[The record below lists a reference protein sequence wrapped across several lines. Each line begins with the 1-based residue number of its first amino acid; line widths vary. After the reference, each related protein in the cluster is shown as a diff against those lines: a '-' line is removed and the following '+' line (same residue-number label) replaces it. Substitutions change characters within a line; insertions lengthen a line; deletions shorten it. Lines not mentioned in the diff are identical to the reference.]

1 MLPKII
7 ADDQKGFIK
16 DRYIGENIRTIFDSI
31 QFAKTRKL
39 MGMLL
44 FIDFAKA
51 FDSLEWDFLLMVL
64 KAYNFGSDFISWF
77 SVLYANSNSCVI
89 NNGFFSKFFKIGR
102 SCRQGDPLSPYLF
115 ILAVELLAGAI
126 RNSDIVHGIKANN
139 KELRIGMYADD
150 TFLILDGT
158 EKSLTGS
165 LHIFKSFCKCS
176 GLKINMSKTQAV
188 WLGNSFTKPQCLSKF
203 NLKFSSNFE
212 LLGITFDLNI
222 EKMIAKNFDQKII
235 EIEKV
240 LNLYKKLNL
249 SLIGKVN
256 VIKTLVLPKL
266 VYLFTVLPNPDN
278 STWVKTRKIFKD
290 FLWGDGQVKIVNKQ
304 LEKTIEEGGLKLISI
319 DLFNKALKLSWIR
332 RLITTSGNWQNIFIS
347 DIYAHKKLLWELNL
361 YTLDRIQSET
371 ANPFWKNII
380 NIWKEFKE
388 SFQGE
393 IDPQTYPIQVLDY
406 KNNSNLTKEIPRL
419 VNQGIRHI
427 SDLLSNTEGL
437 YGYQEFKQTYNVDLN
452 FVDFKSLTHQ
462 IPRKWGLS
470 SARKINKE
478 SVKQNVLEDIL
489 IVTKVCKF
497 VYHKMIGALE
507 FERGHEENGKRQLIW
522 K

>member
-1 MLPKII
+1 
-7 ADDQKGFIK
+7 
-16 DRYIGENIRTIFDSI
+16 
-31 QFAKTRKL
+31 
-39 MGMLL
+39 
-44 FIDFAKA
+44 
-51 FDSLEWDFLLMVL
+51 
-64 KAYNFGSDFISWF
+64 
-77 SVLYANSNSCVI
+77 
-89 NNGFFSKFFKIGR
+89 
-102 SCRQGDPLSPYLF
+102 
-115 ILAVELLAGAI
+115 
-126 RNSDIVHGIKANN
+126 
-139 KELRIGMYADD
+139 
-150 TFLILDGT
+150 
-158 EKSLTGS
+158 
-165 LHIFKSFCKCS
+165 
-176 GLKINMSKTQAV
+176 
-188 WLGNSFTKPQCLSKF
+188 
-203 NLKFSSNFE
+203 
-212 LLGITFDLNI
+212 
-222 EKMIAKNFDQKII
+222 MIAKNFDQTII
-235 EIEKV
+235 EIEKM
-240 LNLYKKLNL
+240 LNLYKKFNL

-256 VIKTLVLPKL
+256 VIKTLALPKL

-290 FLWGDGQVKIVNKQ
+290 FLWGEGQVKIVNKQ
-304 LEKTIEEGGLKLISI
+304 LEKTIEEGGLKLMNI

-347 DIYAHKKLLWELNL
+347 DIYAHKKLMWELDQH
-361 YTLDRIQSET
+361 TLDRIQSET

-393 IDPQTYPIQVLDY
+393 IDPQTYPIQVLDC

-419 VNQGIRHI
+419 VNKGIRHI

-452 FVDFKSLTHQ
+452 FVDFYSLTHQ

-478 SVKQNVLEDIL
+478 SVKQKVLEDIL

-507 FERGHEENGKRQLIW
+507 FERGHEEKWKTAINLEIDQPRWKIFYNNNYESCIESSLRAFKYSILLRTLPTNKYLFKCKLIETQVCYFCEITTESIQHLFWYCPVVKNVIFGVYEKLEVTQDELKDIGLVEFLLGGMNGHNKTSLNCLFTLMQKYIFVTKSRSSVLCFNSFIRYL
-522 K
+522 